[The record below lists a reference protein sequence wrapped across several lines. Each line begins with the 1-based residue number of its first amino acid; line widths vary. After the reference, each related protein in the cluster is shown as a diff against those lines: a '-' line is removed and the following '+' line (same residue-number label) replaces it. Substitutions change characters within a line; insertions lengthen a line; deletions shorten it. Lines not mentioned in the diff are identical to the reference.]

1 MSPRPQRTPSQLIVP
16 EVMNAA
22 LQLLSESGP
31 EGFTVRAIARKANVA
46 PMAIYNHFDGKNGL
60 LDAIWTEGFTILQ
73 RELAPIGGDP
83 EDELLRSGIAYRKF
97 ALEHKSHY
105 TVMFMNRFVGFTPS
119 IAAAYVATRAFQEL
133 VKHIER
139 CQSVGMFP
147 DIASDNLAQMLWA
160 ACHGY
165 ISLEILDI
173 NFARDRD
180 ETFLQ
185 FLSGV
190 QRGFDALRV
199 EPR

>member
-1 MSPRPQRTPSQLIVP
+1 MSPRPQRTPSQQIVP
-16 EVMNAA
+16 EVMAAA
-22 LQLLSESGP
+22 LQLLAESGP
-31 EGFTVRAIARKANVA
+31 EGFTVRAIARRANVA

-73 RELAPIGGDP
+73 RELAPIGTDP
-83 EDELLRSGIAYRKF
+83 KNELMRSGLAYRRF

-139 CQSVGMFP
+139 CQSVGMFAN
-147 DIASDNLAQMLWA
+147 IASEDLAQMLWA

-173 NFARDRD
+173 NFAENRD
-180 ETFLQ
+180 ETFLK
-185 FLSGV
+185 FLQGV
-190 QRGFDALRV
+190 ERGFDVLSV
-199 EPR
+199 

>member
-1 MSPRPQRTPSQLIVP
+1 MA
-16 EVMNAA
+16 AA
-22 LQLLSESGP
+22 LQLLAESGP
-31 EGFTVRAIARKANVA
+31 EGFTVRAIARRANVA

-73 RELAPIGGDP
+73 REMAPIGQDP
-83 EDELLRSGIAYRKF
+83 KDELLRSGIAYRKF
-97 ALEHKSHY
+97 ALEHRSHY

-133 VKHIER
+133 VNHIHR

-147 DIASDNLAQMLWA
+147 DIAADNLAQMLWA

-173 NFARDRD
+173 NFAEDRD
-180 ETFLQ
+180 KTFLQ

-190 QRGFDALRV
+190 ERGFDVLAF
-199 EPR
+199 